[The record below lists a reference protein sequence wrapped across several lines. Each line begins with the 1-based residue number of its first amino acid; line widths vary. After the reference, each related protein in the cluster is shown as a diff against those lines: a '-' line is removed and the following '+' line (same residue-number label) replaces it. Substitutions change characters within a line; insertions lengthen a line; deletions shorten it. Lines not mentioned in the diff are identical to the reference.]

1 MEAKIVGFKRSHR
14 NVNNKYCI
22 LESSTSLASLI
33 GKSVRWQTPSGR
45 FLSGRVVRTH
55 GKSSVLAKF
64 SKGLP
69 GTAVGSIVVVGQ
81 IGSSIKISKKRSK
94 TQRKTES
101 RMVKKAKT
109 VAAKKKPEKKKK
121 TPRKAETK
129 KKEGTKKK
137 EPIKKA
143 KSKLTTKSAK
153 KSKGSS
159 PKSKSSN
166 KK

>member
-45 FLSGRVVRTH
+45 FLSGSVVRTH

-94 TQRKTES
+94 TQRKKES
-101 RMVKKAKT
+101 LRVKKAKT
-109 VAAKKKPEKKKK
+109 VTAKKKPEKKKK
-121 TPRKAETK
+121 TPRKVETK

-143 KSKLTTKSAK
+143 KSTPTTKSVK
-153 KSKGSS
+153 KSKGSTK
-159 PKSKSSN
+159 KSKSSS